1 MKKRCFNC
9 MKEYEEQYEVCPHC
23 GYVDGSPPAE
33 AYHLAPGEILNH
45 KYIVGTAI
53 DSGGFGIIYR
63 AWDAQMEQVVAI
75 KEYFPNGVVSRVP
88 GQNDVIVYSGKNRE
102 VFRKGV
108 DRFLVEARNM
118 AEFSQPDIVA
128 LYDYFEENNTAYIV
142 MEYLD
147 GVSFKEY
154 LKERRGRI
162 PSEEVVDITLHVLAA
177 LEEIHSHHIIH
188 RDISPDNIFLCS
200 NHRVKVIDFGAAR
213 FSSGEESSNFS
224 TIVKPGYAPAEQYRT
239 KSRQGPFT
247 DLYAL
252 GACMY
257 QAATGEKPQESLA
270 RAMHDDLRP
279 PKELNP
285 EVPEYLSDIIMK
297 AMAMDEDERFQSSEE
312 FMKALKGH
320 QIDKTPAKKKPKK
333 KKKKGTSVLK
343 MAVAVVLT
351 LLLCAGAFWGIT
363 NHTRL
368 VKMGYSGKI
377 EFYVPE
383 SKKDYYGEVVNDYSI
398 DYDKEISIVPVADEK
413 YKETVLEKLGTKES
427 PAIFVSDDFSQKELA
442 DAENME
448 KYVVDAIED
457 SEENFYYLNQYYKKK
472 QDEKRMPLSFNVPLI
487 LENRNLGKAVK
498 KAIND
503 SSEFAL
509 SAKGK
514 KAQTELYQVKDSVV
528 DLSSGLHIDTKN
540 SVNSKKGIRK
550 FKNGEAA
557 YYITDWTDYHK
568 IIESKK
574 YMNLDILYPDKS
586 TKMKVDFSEYISISS
601 KINVQARMEAEDF
614 VMYMALNQS
623 KYLMK
628 EEREDRLPLN
638 KEALKRFSETWTIN
652 LASSLEKDDGR
663 VQFENY
669 LDTCVLDN

>member
-333 KKKKGTSVLK
+333 KKKKGNSVLK

-442 DAENME
+442 DTENME

-557 YYITDWTDYHK
+557 YYITDWVDYHK

>member
-333 KKKKGTSVLK
+333 KKKKGNSVLK

-442 DAENME
+442 DTENME

-557 YYITDWTDYHK
+557 YYITDWADYHK
-568 IIESKK
+568 NIESKK

>member
-1 MKKRCFNC
+1 

-154 LKERRGRI
+154 LKERGGQI

-333 KKKKGTSVLK
+333 KKKKGNSVLK

>member
-1 MKKRCFNC
+1 

-88 GQNDVIVYSGKNRE
+88 GQNDVIIYSGKNRE

-154 LKERRGRI
+154 LKERGGQI

-320 QIDKTPAKKKPKK
+320 QIAKTPAKKKPKK
-333 KKKKGTSVLK
+333 KRKKGNSVLK

-442 DAENME
+442 DAEDME

-550 FKNGEAA
+550 FKNGEVA
-557 YYITDWTDYHK
+557 YYITDWADYHK

-574 YMNLDILYPDKS
+574 YMDLDILYPDKS

>member
-1 MKKRCFNC
+1 

-154 LKERRGRI
+154 LKERGGQI

-188 RDISPDNIFLCS
+188 RDISPDNVFLCS

-320 QIDKTPAKKKPKK
+320 QIAKTPAKKKPKK
-333 KKKKGTSVLK
+333 KRKKGNSVLK

-398 DYDKEISIVPVADEK
+398 D
-413 YKETVLEKLGTKES
+413 
-427 PAIFVSDDFSQKELA
+427 
-442 DAENME
+442 
-448 KYVVDAIED
+448 
-457 SEENFYYLNQYYKKK
+457 
-472 QDEKRMPLSFNVPLI
+472 
-487 LENRNLGKAVK
+487 
-498 KAIND
+498 
-503 SSEFAL
+503 
-509 SAKGK
+509 
-514 KAQTELYQVKDSVV
+514 
-528 DLSSGLHIDTKN
+528 SG
-540 SVNSKKGIRK
+540 
-550 FKNGEAA
+550 
-557 YYITDWTDYHK
+557 
-568 IIESKK
+568 
-574 YMNLDILYPDKS
+574 
-586 TKMKVDFSEYISISS
+586 
-601 KINVQARMEAEDF
+601 
-614 VMYMALNQS
+614 
-623 KYLMK
+623 
-628 EEREDRLPLN
+628 
-638 KEALKRFSETWTIN
+638 
-652 LASSLEKDDGR
+652 
-663 VQFENY
+663 
-669 LDTCVLDN
+669 

>member
-154 LKERRGRI
+154 LKERSGRI
-162 PSEEVVDITLHVLAA
+162 PNEEVVDITLHVLAA

-188 RDISPDNIFLCS
+188 RDISPDNIFLCF

-320 QIDKTPAKKKPKK
+320 QIDKTPAKKKQKK
-333 KKKKGTSVLK
+333 KKEKGNSILK

-351 LLLCAGAFWGIT
+351 LFLCAGAFWGIT

-442 DAENME
+442 DAEDME

>member
-1 MKKRCFNC
+1 

-297 AMAMDEDERFQSSEE
+297 AMAMDEDVRFQSSEE

-333 KKKKGTSVLK
+333 KKKKGNSVLK

>member
-320 QIDKTPAKKKPKK
+320 QIDKTPAKKKPTKK
-333 KKKKGTSVLK
+333 KKTGNSVLK

>member
-154 LKERRGRI
+154 LKERGGRI

-320 QIDKTPAKKKPKK
+320 QIAKTPAKKKPKK
-333 KKKKGTSVLK
+333 KKKKGNSVLK

-383 SKKDYYGEVVNDYSI
+383 SKKDYYGQVVNDYSI

-442 DAENME
+442 DAEDME
-448 KYVVDAIED
+448 KYVVDVIED

-503 SSEFAL
+503 STEFAL

-550 FKNGEAA
+550 FKNGDTA
-557 YYITDWTDYHK
+557 YYITDWADYHK

>member
-1 MKKRCFNC
+1 

-154 LKERRGRI
+154 LKERSGRI
-162 PSEEVVDITLHVLAA
+162 PNEEVVDITLHVLAA

-188 RDISPDNIFLCS
+188 RDISPDNIFLCF

-320 QIDKTPAKKKPKK
+320 QIDKTPAKKKQKK
-333 KKKKGTSVLK
+333 KKEKGNSILK

-351 LLLCAGAFWGIT
+351 LFLCAGAFWGIT

-442 DAENME
+442 DAEDME

>member
-1 MKKRCFNC
+1 

-75 KEYFPNGVVSRVP
+75 KEYFPNGVVSRMP
-88 GQNDVIVYSGKNRE
+88 GQNEVIVYSGKNRD

-147 GVSFKEY
+147 GISFKEY
-154 LKERRGRI
+154 LKERGGRI
-162 PSEEVVDITLHVLAA
+162 PSGEVVDITLHVLAA

-213 FSSGEESSNFS
+213 FSSGEESGNFS

-239 KSRQGPFT
+239 KSRQGAFT

-270 RAMHDDLRP
+270 RAMNDDLRP
-279 PKELNP
+279 PRELNP

-297 AMAMDEDERFQSSEE
+297 AMAMDEDDRFQSAEE

-333 KKKKGTSVLK
+333 KKKKGNSVLK
-343 MAVAVVLT
+343 MAVAVILT
-351 LLLCAGAFWGIT
+351 LILCVGAFWGIT

-398 DYDKEISIVPVADEK
+398 DYDKEISIVPVADAK
-413 YKETVLEKLGTKES
+413 YKETVLEKLGKKDS

-442 DAENME
+442 DAEDME
-448 KYVVDAIED
+448 KYVVNEMED
-457 SEENFYYLNQYYKKK
+457 SEENFYYLNQYYKEK

-487 LENRNLGKAVK
+487 LENRDLGKKVK

-509 SAKGK
+509 SDKGK
-514 KAQTELYQVKDSVV
+514 KAQAELYQVKDSVAE
-528 DLSSGLHIDTKN
+528 LSSGLHIDTKN
-540 SVNSKKGIRK
+540 SVNSKKGIQK
-550 FKNGEAA
+550 FKKGKVA
-557 YYITDWTDYHK
+557 YYITDWADYHK

-574 YMNLDILYPDKS
+574 YMDLDILYPDKS
-586 TKMKVDFSEYISISS
+586 TQMKVDFSEYISISS
-601 KINVQARMEAEDF
+601 KINIQARMEAEDF

-623 KYLMK
+623 KYLMQ
-628 EEREDRLPLN
+628 EGREDVLPLN

-663 VQFENY
+663 VQFEKY
-669 LDTCVLDN
+669 LDACVLEN

>member
-1 MKKRCFNC
+1 
-9 MKEYEEQYEVCPHC
+9 
-23 GYVDGSPPAE
+23 
-33 AYHLAPGEILNH
+33 
-45 KYIVGTAI
+45 
-53 DSGGFGIIYR
+53 
-63 AWDAQMEQVVAI
+63 
-75 KEYFPNGVVSRVP
+75 
-88 GQNDVIVYSGKNRE
+88 
-102 VFRKGV
+102 
-108 DRFLVEARNM
+108 
-118 AEFSQPDIVA
+118 
-128 LYDYFEENNTAYIV
+128 
-142 MEYLD
+142 
-147 GVSFKEY
+147 
-154 LKERRGRI
+154 
-162 PSEEVVDITLHVLAA
+162 
-177 LEEIHSHHIIH
+177 
-188 RDISPDNIFLCS
+188 
-200 NHRVKVIDFGAAR
+200 
-213 FSSGEESSNFS
+213 
-224 TIVKPGYAPAEQYRT
+224 
-239 KSRQGPFT
+239 
-247 DLYAL
+247 
-252 GACMY
+252 MY

-320 QIDKTPAKKKPKK
+320 QIAKTPAKKKPKK
-333 KKKKGTSVLK
+333 KKKKGNSVLK

-557 YYITDWTDYHK
+557 YYITDWADYHK

-628 EEREDRLPLN
+628 EE
-638 KEALKRFSETWTIN
+638 
-652 LASSLEKDDGR
+652 EKTGFR
-663 VQFENY
+663 
-669 LDTCVLDN
+669 

>member
-154 LKERRGRI
+154 LKERGGQI

-320 QIDKTPAKKKPKK
+320 QIDKTPAKKKQKK
-333 KKKKGTSVLK
+333 KKEKGNSILK

-351 LLLCAGAFWGIT
+351 LFLCAGAFWGIT

-442 DAENME
+442 DAEDME

>member
-297 AMAMDEDERFQSSEE
+297 AMALDEDERFQSSEE

-333 KKKKGTSVLK
+333 KKKKGNSVLK

>member
-1 MKKRCFNC
+1 

-333 KKKKGTSVLK
+333 KKKKGNSVLK

-557 YYITDWTDYHK
+557 YYITDWADYYK

>member
-1 MKKRCFNC
+1 

-154 LKERRGRI
+154 LKERGGRI
-162 PSEEVVDITLHVLAA
+162 PSGEVVDITLHVLAA

-188 RDISPDNIFLCS
+188 RDISPDNVFLCS

-279 PKELNP
+279 PK
-285 EVPEYLSDIIMK
+285 VPEYLSDIIMK

-320 QIDKTPAKKKPKK
+320 QIAKTPAKKKPKK
-333 KKKKGTSVLK
+333 KRKKGNSVLK

-442 DAENME
+442 DAEDME

-457 SEENFYYLNQYYKKK
+457 PEENFYYLNQYYKKK

-557 YYITDWTDYHK
+557 YYITDWADYHK

-574 YMNLDILYPDKS
+574 YMDLDILYPDKS

>member
-88 GQNDVIVYSGKNRE
+88 GQNDVIIYSGKNRE

-154 LKERRGRI
+154 LKERGGQI

-320 QIDKTPAKKKPKK
+320 QIAKTPAKKKPKK
-333 KKKKGTSVLK
+333 KRKKGNSVLK

-442 DAENME
+442 DAEDME

-557 YYITDWTDYHK
+557 YYITDWADYHK

-574 YMNLDILYPDKS
+574 YMDLDILYPDKS

-638 KEALKRFSETWTIN
+638 KEALKRFSETWTII
-652 LASSLEKDDGR
+652 LPLPMKKMMDVSSLKTILIPA
-663 VQFENY
+663 F
-669 LDTCVLDN
+669 

>member
-154 LKERRGRI
+154 LKERGGQI

-320 QIDKTPAKKKPKK
+320 QIAKTPAKKKPKK
-333 KKKKGTSVLK
+333 KKEKGNSVLK

-442 DAENME
+442 DTENME

>member
-154 LKERRGRI
+154 LKERGGQI

-177 LEEIHSHHIIH
+177 LEEVHSHHIIH

-320 QIDKTPAKKKPKK
+320 QIAKTPAKKKR
-333 KKKKGTSVLK
+333 KKGNSVLK

-442 DAENME
+442 DAEDME

-557 YYITDWTDYHK
+557 YYITDWADYHK

-574 YMNLDILYPDKS
+574 YMDLDILYPDKS

-652 LASSLEKDDGR
+652 FASSLEKDDGR

>member
-333 KKKKGTSVLK
+333 KKKKGNSVLK

-442 DAENME
+442 DAENRE

-514 KAQTELYQVKDSVV
+514 KSKTELYQVKDSVV

>member
-1 MKKRCFNC
+1 

-23 GYVDGSPPAE
+23 GYIDGSPPAE

-63 AWDAQMEQVVAI
+63 AWDAQMEQIVAI

-88 GQNDVIVYSGKNRE
+88 GQNEVIVYSGKNRD

-147 GVSFKEY
+147 GISFKEY
-154 LKERRGRI
+154 LKERGGRI
-162 PSEEVVDITLHVLAA
+162 PSGEVVDITLHVLAA

-200 NHRVKVIDFGAAR
+200 NRRVKVIDFGAAR

-270 RAMHDDLRP
+270 RAMNDDLRP
-279 PKELNP
+279 PRELNP

-297 AMAMDEDERFQSSEE
+297 AMAMDEDDRFQSAEE

-320 QIDKTPAKKKPKK
+320 QIDKTPVKKKPKK
-333 KKKKGTSVLK
+333 KKKKGNSVLK
-343 MAVAVVLT
+343 MAIAVVLT

-398 DYDKEISIVPVADEK
+398 DCDKEISIVPVADAK
-413 YKETVLEKLGTKES
+413 YKETVLEKLGKKDS

-442 DAENME
+442 DTEDME
-448 KYVVDAIED
+448 KYVVNAMEN

-487 LENRNLGKAVK
+487 LENCNLGKAVK

-514 KAQTELYQVKDSVV
+514 KAQSELYQVKDSVV

-550 FKNGEAA
+550 FKNGDVA
-557 YYITDWTDYHK
+557 YYITDWADYHK

-586 TKMKVDFSEYISISS
+586 TKMKVDFSEYISISG
-601 KINVQARMEAEDF
+601 KINIQARMEAEDF

-623 KYLMK
+623 KYLMQ
-628 EEREDRLPLN
+628 EGREDALPLN

-663 VQFENY
+663 VQFEKY
-669 LDTCVLDN
+669 LDNCVLDN

>member
-154 LKERRGRI
+154 LKERSGRI
-162 PSEEVVDITLHVLAA
+162 PNEEVVDITLHVLAA

-320 QIDKTPAKKKPKK
+320 QIDKTPAKKKQKK
-333 KKKKGTSVLK
+333 KKEKGNSILK

-351 LLLCAGAFWGIT
+351 LFLCAGAFWGIT

-442 DAENME
+442 DAEDME

>member
-1 MKKRCFNC
+1 

-257 QAATGEKPQESLA
+257 QAATGEKPQKSLA

-333 KKKKGTSVLK
+333 KKKKGNSVLK

>member
-1 MKKRCFNC
+1 

-154 LKERRGRI
+154 LKERGGRI

-333 KKKKGTSVLK
+333 KKKKGNSVLK

-442 DAENME
+442 DAEDME

-550 FKNGEAA
+550 FKNGETA
-557 YYITDWTDYHK
+557 YYITDWADYHK

-574 YMNLDILYPDKS
+574 YMDLDILYPDKS

-628 EEREDRLPLN
+628 EEREDTLPLN

>member
-333 KKKKGTSVLK
+333 KKKKGNSVLK

-442 DAENME
+442 DTENME

>member
-147 GVSFKEY
+147 GISFKEY
-154 LKERRGRI
+154 LKERSGRI

-312 FMKALKGH
+312 FMKALKAH

-333 KKKKGTSVLK
+333 KKKKGNSILK

-363 NHTRL
+363 NYTRL

-442 DAENME
+442 DAEDME

-540 SVNSKKGIRK
+540 SVSSKKGIRK

-557 YYITDWTDYHK
+557 YYITDWADYHK

-574 YMNLDILYPDKS
+574 YMDLDILYPDKS

>member
-333 KKKKGTSVLK
+333 KKKKGNSVLK

-540 SVNSKKGIRK
+540 GVNSKKGIRK

>member
-1 MKKRCFNC
+1 

-154 LKERRGRI
+154 LKERGGRI
-162 PSEEVVDITLHVLAA
+162 PSGEVVDITLHVLAA

-188 RDISPDNIFLCS
+188 RDISPDNVFLCS

-320 QIDKTPAKKKPKK
+320 QIAKTPAKKKPKK
-333 KKKKGTSVLK
+333 KRKKGNSVLK

-442 DAENME
+442 DAEDME

-457 SEENFYYLNQYYKKK
+457 PEENFYYLNQYYKKK

-557 YYITDWTDYHK
+557 YYITDYHK

-574 YMNLDILYPDKS
+574 YMDLDILYPDKS

>member
-247 DLYAL
+247 DLYAP

-333 KKKKGTSVLK
+333 KKKKGNSVLK

>member
-128 LYDYFEENNTAYIV
+128 LYDYFEANNTAYIV

-333 KKKKGTSVLK
+333 KKKKGNSVLK

>member
-142 MEYLD
+142 MEYID

-154 LKERRGRI
+154 LKERGGQI

-177 LEEIHSHHIIH
+177 LEEVHSHHIIH

-320 QIDKTPAKKKPKK
+320 QIAKTPAKKKPKK
-333 KKKKGTSVLK
+333 KRKKGNSVLK

-442 DAENME
+442 DAEDME

-457 SEENFYYLNQYYKKK
+457 PEENFYYLNQYYKKK

-557 YYITDWTDYHK
+557 YYITDWADYHK

-574 YMNLDILYPDKS
+574 LSVNIVDEAWLKEADRMGVISGNKEDKS
-586 TKMKVDFSEYISISS
+586 ESFAYTIGENGALLIDDAKVSIECEVDGNYELENFDNFVC
-601 KINVQARMEAEDF
+601 KIVATYAKKVF
-614 VMYMALNQS
+614 
-623 KYLMK
+623 
-628 EEREDRLPLN
+628 
-638 KEALKRFSETWTIN
+638 
-652 LASSLEKDDGR
+652 
-663 VQFENY
+663 
-669 LDTCVLDN
+669 

>member
-333 KKKKGTSVLK
+333 KKKKGNSVLK

-442 DAENME
+442 DTENME

-550 FKNGEAA
+550 FKNGEVA
-557 YYITDWTDYHK
+557 YYITDWADYHK